1 MKRGAALF
9 LMTSVFLIGI
19 PILGYC
25 IFLFPWM
32 AKEVAEANPELAY
45 LHYPVFIGLYATSI
59 PFFLALYQ
67 SIKLF
72 SYARKN
78 KAFSE
83 LYVKVL
89 KNIKYCAI
97 TISILYVAGMPHII
111 FMGDK
116 DDSPG
121 IVLFGLLVIIA
132 SIVIAV
138 FTAVHQK
145 QHGNS
150 NQ

>member
-1 MKRGAALF
+1 MKRGATLF
-9 LMTSVFLIGI
+9 LVISVFLIGI
-19 PILGYC
+19 PILGFC

-32 AKEVAEANPELAY
+32 VNEVTEANPELAY
-45 LHYPVFIGLYATSI
+45 LHYPVFIGLYATAI

-67 SIKLF
+67 SIKLL
-72 SYARKN
+72 SYFRRI

-83 LYVKVL
+83 LSVKAL
-89 KNIKYCAI
+89 KNIRYCAI
-97 TISILYVAGMPHII
+97 TISILYVMGMPHIM
-111 FMGDK
+111 FMGDT

-121 IVLFGLLVIIA
+121 IVFLGLLVIVS

-138 FTAVHQK
+138 FTAVQQK
-145 QHGNS
+145 RHGNS